1 MVVILRALP
10 LAFFARSTL
19 EVAPALV
26 GKVLVRRAPGQP
38 QRMAR
43 LVEVEAYLGAGDAAS
58 HARRGPTK
66 RSSTMFGPPGRLYV
80 YLVYGLHHCVNVV
93 CESEGVAGAVLLRAA
108 EPLAG
113 FAPGVRRL
121 LSGPGKLAAGFGITR
136 SHDGTV
142 LRRAP
147 DALYLAD
154 DGAPAPPLACSSRI
168 GVDFAG
174 DGAAAPLRFYW
185 PAHPDVS
192 GPRTRRG

>member
-1 MVVILRALP
+1 MVTLRPLP
-10 LAFFARSTL
+10 LAFFARPTL

-38 QRMAR
+38 QRIAR
-43 LVEVEAYLGAGDAAS
+43 LVEVEAYLGAEDAAS
-58 HARRGPTK
+58 HARRGPTP
-66 RSSTMFGPPGRLYV
+66 RALTMFGPPGRLYV
-80 YLVYGLHHCVNVV
+80 YLVYGLHHCMNVV
-93 CESEGVAGAVLLRAA
+93 CESDGVAGAVLLRAA

-136 SHDGTV
+136 SHDGSV

-147 DALYLAD
+147 DAIYLAD
-154 DGAPAPPLACSSRI
+154 DGAPTPPLARSSRI

-174 DGAAAPLRFYW
+174 AWAEAPLRFFW
-185 PAHPDVS
+185 PSHADVS
-192 GPRTRRG
+192 GPRPYRG